1 MKKFAANLA
10 ILCATVFAAVGWQ
23 SAEAAEKKDI
33 TFAVI
38 QDIRMS
44 VSAKI
49 WDKPLKYV
57 SKRVG
62 VPVNFYAT
70 TSYASVVEAM
80 LAGFVDVAKLGPKI
94 YIVAA
99 EKSKKTI
106 VPVASFARAAN
117 IFNPEPCACYYG
129 TLITRKG
136 GKFPTIASLKGK
148 AVLALVDPGSTSGN
162 ALPRALFPGKI
173 GGAPLDGYFA
183 RIFYSGSHDAS
194 NLAVLRG
201 KADAAFVA
209 ESTMIRMIDKGE
221 LKKEDFNY
229 LWRSPPIPIDTL
241 AVNTKT
247 LSKDMIQKITK
258 VFTGMHKD
266 PEGQKM
272 LKILGRAQFTPATD
286 ATFDPLR
293 KVLAAK
299 AKLKKK
305 KK

>member
-1 MKKFAANLA
+1 MKKIIASVAIGLAAIIA
-10 ILCATVFAAVGWQ
+10 ATGWQ
-23 SAEAAEKKDI
+23 SAGAAEKKEL

-49 WDKPLKYV
+49 WEEPLNYV

-62 VPVNFYAT
+62 AKFSFYAT

-80 LAGFVDVAKLGPKI
+80 LGGFVDIAKLGPKI

-99 EKSKKTI
+99 EKSKGTI
-106 VPVASFARAAN
+106 VPVASFAREAN
-117 IFNPEPCACYYG
+117 IFNPVPCACYYG
-129 TLITRKG
+129 ALITKKG
-136 GKFPTIASLKGK
+136 GSFPTIESLKGK

-162 ALPRALFPGKI
+162 ALPRALFPKEI
-173 GGAPLDGYFA
+173 GGATLDDYFA

-194 NLAVLRG
+194 NLAVLKG

-209 ESTMIRMIDKGE
+209 ESTMIRMIDKGD

-229 LWRSPPIPIDTL
+229 LWRSPEVPIDVIT
-241 AVNTKT
+241 VNTKT
-247 LSKDMIQKITK
+247 LSKEMIRKITK
-258 VFTGMHKD
+258 AFTDMHKD
-266 PEGQKM
+266 PEGRKM
-272 LKILGRAQFTPATD
+272 LKILGRAQFTPASD
-286 ATFDPLR
+286 ATFDSLR
-293 KVLAAK
+293 KILAAK

-305 KK
+305 K